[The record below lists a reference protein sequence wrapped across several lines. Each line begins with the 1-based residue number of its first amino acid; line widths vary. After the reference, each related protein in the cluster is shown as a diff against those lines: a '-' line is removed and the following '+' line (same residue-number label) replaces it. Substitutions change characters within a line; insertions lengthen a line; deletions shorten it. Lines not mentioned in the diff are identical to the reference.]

1 VEHIDYVKFGGS
13 DSRDYCALIASR
25 SIYPIP
31 QRRQRFITIPQR
43 SGSVYIDDGAYD
55 NVEIEYVFKL
65 FPAVSDISTP
75 HEDLTNLVNQ
85 FRKSFVA
92 KTWRLNNP
100 GDKAEYYQLTDS
112 YDPDTFRWA
121 AVERTTVEVGTG
133 EVATI
138 TVAFNCKPYRYYWD
152 GEKTYTITK
161 PTQIKSVGLEGAR
174 PLITIYG
181 SGGTCGVR
189 IKDRL
194 GDKTYTVTL
203 DTPSVDIDS
212 ENGTVKYFSHNKSKQ
227 YTSAEFPVLPTGT
240 FTVSPTGNT
249 TKIIIKPRWYD
260 I

>member
-1 VEHIDYVKFGGS
+1 MEHIDYVKFGGS

-31 QRRQRFITIPQR
+31 QRRQRFIAIPKR
-43 SGSVYIDDGAYD
+43 SGSIYIDDGAYD
-55 NVEIEYVFKL
+55 NIGIEYVLKL
-65 FPAVSDISTP
+65 FPAVSDISAP
-75 HEDLTNLVNQ
+75 HEDLTNLVNR
-85 FRKSFVA
+85 FRKSFI
-92 KTWRLNNP
+92 LHQ
-100 GDKAEYYQLTDS
+100 GQGGYYQLTDS

-121 AVERTTVEVGTG
+121 AIERATVEVGTG

-152 GEKTYTITK
+152 GEKNYKITI
-161 PTQIKSVGLEGAR
+161 PTQIKSVGLEDAR

-181 SGGTCGVR
+181 STGACGVR
-189 IKDRL
+189 IKKGTL
-194 GDKTYTVTL
+194 WDKTYTVTL
-203 DTPSVDIDS
+203 DTSYVDIDS
-212 ENGTVKYFSHNKSKQ
+212 ENGTVMWGVNNKSKQ
-227 YTSAEFPVLPTGT
+227 YTSAEFPVLPVGT